1 MKTFRIIVLA
11 VLAAIAIEGLAVEAK
26 TMCRND
32 DGCDRSCKKQFE
44 MRVGED
50 IVIIDLLNKTP
61 GNYGVC
67 EEDVERINK
76 ASEQVQKLF
85 RSAFRW
91 QKEKNNREAVNIL
104 LAQIQGEV

>member
-26 TMCRND
+26 DMCRQRTD
-32 DGCDRSCKKQFE
+32 CDGYCKKQFE
-44 MRVGED
+44 IRVGGRYET
-50 IVIIDLLNKTP
+50 IDLLNKTP